1 MPEDLGMAS
10 IPAGSSAGKSQPAA
24 KPSRPARQSKA
35 KAALPVM
42 TAGIKGFDKNLQC
55 RGFQFTVGETFK
67 HDGEVIACRG
77 GFHAITAHPLAV
89 FDYYAPAGSRFC
101 LVELG
106 GTQHSDD
113 QVKTAAEI
121 LKVGAEIGFADL
133 TNAAVKWVLERA
145 TEGGEH
151 TTGYQ
156 SAASATGDRSAAS
169 ATGYQSAA
177 SATGDRSAASATGDQ
192 SAASATGDQS
202 AASATGDRSAAS
214 ATGDRS
220 AASATGYQSA
230 ASATGYRSA
239 ASATGDRSA
248 ASATGYQ
255 SAASATGYQ
264 SAASA
269 TGDRRQRHGPPPAP
283 RAARAA
289 MACGW
294 GGTVSGVDGCA
305 LFAVERDDRWNI
317 VSVACG
323 IVGKDG
329 ITAGIS
335 YRARV
340 RQAGRGLEP

>member
-1 MPEDLGMAS
+1 MESGMPEDLGMAS
-10 IPAGSSAGKSQPAA
+10 IPAGSSAGKSQPTA
-24 KPSRPARQSKA
+24 KPSRAARQSKA

-67 HDGEVIACRG
+67 HDGDVIACRG

-151 TTGYQ
+151 TTG
-156 SAASATGDRSAAS
+156 
-169 ATGYQSAA
+169 
-177 SATGDRSAASATGDQ
+177 
-192 SAASATGDQS
+192 
-202 AASATGDRSAAS
+202 
-214 ATGDRS
+214 
-220 AASATGYQSA
+220 
-230 ASATGYRSA
+230 
-239 ASATGDRSA
+239 DRSA

-269 TGDRRQRHGPPPAP
+269 TGYQSAASATGYQSAASATGYQSAASATGYQSAASATGYQSAASATGTAPPHGLPERRQRHGLPERRQRHGRPERRQRHGLPERRQRHGLP
-283 RAARAA
+283 ERRQRH
-289 MACGW
+289 GLPERRHGLW
-294 GGTVSGVDGCA
+294 LGRDGQW
-305 LFAVERDDRWNI
+305 DRWMRPLRR
-317 VSVACG
+317 
-323 IVGKDG
+323 
-329 ITAGIS
+329 
-335 YRARV
+335 RAR
-340 RQAGRGLEP
+340 

>member
-1 MPEDLGMAS
+1 MESGMPEDLGMAS

-35 KAALPVM
+35 KAALAALPVM

-55 RGFQFTVGETFK
+55 RGFQFTIGETFK

-101 LVELG
+101 LVEMG
-106 GTQHSDD
+106 GAQHSDD

-177 SATGDRSAASATGDQ
+177 SATGDRSAASATGYQ
-192 SAASATGDQS
+192 SAASATGYQSAASATGYRS

-220 AASATGYQSA
+220 AASATGD
-230 ASATGYRSA
+230 RSA

-269 TGDRRQRHGPPPAP
+269 TGDRS
-283 RAARAA
+283 AA

-305 LFAVERDDRWNI
+305 LFAVERDNRWNI

-335 YRARV
+335 YRALSGKLV
-340 RQAGRGLEP
+340 EA